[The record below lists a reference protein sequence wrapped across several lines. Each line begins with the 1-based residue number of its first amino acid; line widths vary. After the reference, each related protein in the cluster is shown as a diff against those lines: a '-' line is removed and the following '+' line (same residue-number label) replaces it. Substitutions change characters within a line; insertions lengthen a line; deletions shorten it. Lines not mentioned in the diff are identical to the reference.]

1 MSTLFYLLY
10 QWPDAQDSDTLILGS
25 TSADDIDV
33 REVDGEAAFSASIKI
48 RLWQKRMRVA
58 GVVNVEFIARG
69 ERSLILFSSSLIL
82 AGRIWSLTF
91 FSLPSPSSFS
101 SSLTTRGAG
110 IGPWRVALSLM
121 EHSPSTFVDGRLV
134 IDVFCPRSSSISN
147 LPSESSSPAH
157 SKYPSLPSTPVSTS
171 PTQAKP
177 PVEIP
182 LQSASRLAH
191 RTSDGCVFNVL
202 DLGRGG
208 VGGSRYV

>member
-121 EHSPSTFVDGRLV
+121 EHSPPTFVDGRLV
-134 IDVFCPRSSSISN
+134 IDVFCPRSSSISDS
-147 LPSESSSPAH
+147 PSESSSLAH
-157 SKYPSLPSTPVSTS
+157 SRYPYLLSTPVPTS

-202 DLGRGG
+202 DLGWGG